1 MSNYGLE
8 RFFKKNKI
16 KFLRANVGDRYVK
29 EKMQKNNFNLGG
41 EQSGHIILGKFA
53 TTGDGLLVALEVLF
67 SLRKGRKASEFLNV
81 FSQIPQILENVTVK
95 DKNIINSPDGK
106 KAIKKA
112 NDLIKGEG
120 RMLVRKSGT
129 EPKIRLM
136 GESNNRK
143 LLEKC
148 INIVKKS
155 II

>member
-1 MSNYGLE
+1 
-8 RFFKKNKI
+8 
-16 KFLRANVGDRYVK
+16 
-29 EKMQKNNFNLGG
+29 
-41 EQSGHIILGKFA
+41 
-53 TTGDGLLVALEVLF
+53 LLVALEVLF
-67 SLRKGRKASEFLNV
+67 SLRKGRKASEFLNA
-81 FSQIPQILENVTVK
+81 FIQIPQILENVTIK
-95 DKNIINSPDGK
+95 DKNIINSSDCK

-129 EPKIRLM
+129 EPKIRIM
-136 GESNNRK
+136 GESGNRK